1 MDKILLKNNL
11 IELQYLDLKIDSLV
25 EERESG
31 EEVVALK
38 DAEILFKDTKKE
50 LKSINEELKDYRNE
64 SKELENKIN
73 KFNLDLVS
81 NSKRMRETNIPY
93 ELTNYETKEKEIRN
107 NIDSTSAEV
116 VKLNNKFE
124 SQLNDKNRLETKIE
138 NLKKDLVQI
147 SQKVVFLWENLDK
160 KIAILEPE
168 KEILIRN
175 IPDEY
180 FVRYEKLRMSEK
192 VVVGYVNEGQC
203 GICGVLLSS
212 SEIAEIESKKSDEC
226 SSCNG
231 ILL

>member
-11 IELQYLDLKIDSLV
+11 IELQELDLKIDALI

-31 EEVVALK
+31 KEVVALK
-38 DAEILFKDTKKE
+38 DAESLFKDAEKE
-50 LKSINEELKDYRNE
+50 LKSINKELKDYRNE
-64 SKELENKIN
+64 NKELENKIN

-81 NSKRMRETNIPY
+81 NSKRMGETNIPY
-93 ELTNYETKEKEIRN
+93 ELTNYKMKEKEIKN
-107 NIDSTSAEV
+107 NIDSTSEEV

-124 SQLNDKNRLETKIE
+124 SQLNDKDRSEIKIE
-138 NLKKDLVQI
+138 NLKKDLVRI
-147 SQKVVFLWENLDK
+147 SQTVVALWENLDK
-160 KIAILEPE
+160 KIALLEPE
-168 KEILIRN
+168 KENLLRN

-192 VVVGYVNEGQC
+192 VVVGYANEGQC